1 MRRRHWVI
9 AGVAAAVVALIVLI
23 AVLARDGGPRGF
35 IADRYTLVAADT
47 YRSPKPPQTVANEIT
62 AKHKAIDR
70 VDDLATLGR
79 NGGIF
84 LRYPKLVVGV
94 LPDGTGSRITVDSP
108 GTGYSRYHSHVSG
121 HWSSPSSNGWTSSGG
136 ASFRGGGPGSGK

>member
-1 MRRRHWVI
+1 MI
-9 AGVAAAVVALIVLI
+9 GGVAAAVVGVIVLV

-35 IADRYTLVAADT
+35 IADRYTRLYTDT
-47 YRSPKPPQTVANEIT
+47 YRSPKPPQAVAREIN

-70 VDDLATLGR
+70 VDDMTALGR
-79 NGGIF
+79 DGGIF

-94 LPDGTGSRITVDSP
+94 LPDGSGSRITVDDARA
-108 GTGYSRYHSHVSG
+108 GYSRYHSHVGS
-121 HWSSPSSNGWTSSGG
+121 HWSSPGSNGWTSSGS